1 MVNIKIILFTTQVY
15 VEEPSMPEK
24 VKVFGPGI
32 EKTVT
37 CSEGTHFFVDCSEAG
52 PGDVAISLTDDKGMD
67 VPVDADDNGEGL
79 FRWAEALYHRN
90 QATRIC

>member
-1 MVNIKIILFTTQVY
+1 
-15 VEEPSMPEK
+15 MPEK

-32 EKTVT
+32 EPGVT
-37 CSEGTHFFVDCSEAG
+37 CFTRTHFFVDCTEAG

-79 FRWAEALYHRN
+79 FR
-90 QATRIC
+90 